1 MKRII
6 TGLCLFA
13 LCASCENKKTRIDPF
28 VSITKSI
35 DSLIIKKDTLAKTLL
50 MTDTTL
56 EAVKADGP
64 FDDFIYNYASD
75 EELQRRRI
83 KFPLPYYNIDTPSK
97 IEKENWKHDYLFANQ
112 NNYTL
117 LFDKEDDLDVV
128 GDTALNSVQ
137 VEWFFLKSRL
147 AKKYY
152 FERIKGLWMLE
163 AINLRDMKKGEG
175 DDFFSF
181 YYRFATDSVYQRQHI
196 SSPLQFVT
204 IDPDDEFSI
213 LETTLDA
220 EQWMAFRPV
229 LPADKLSNI
238 NYGQENKDDSQMKIL
253 KVNGVGNGYSTIFYF
268 RKKGIRWELYKY
280 EDSSI

>member
-1 MKRII
+1 MKKIV
-6 TGLCLFA
+6 TGLCLLT
-13 LCASCENKKTRIDPF
+13 LCFSCENKRARIDPF

-35 DSLIIKKDTLAKTLL
+35 DSLMTGKDTLDNPLPA
-50 MTDTTL
+50 DTVV
-56 EAVKADGP
+56 EVQKADGP

-75 EELQRRRI
+75 ENLQLRRI

-97 IEKENWKHDYLFANQ
+97 IEKEDWKHDCLFTNQ

-137 VEWFFLKSRL
+137 VEWFFLKTGL
-147 AKKYY
+147 AKRYY

-163 AINLRDMKKGEG
+163 AINLRRIEKGKG

-181 YYRFATDSVYQRQHI
+181 YYRFATDSLFQRKHI
-196 SSPLQFVT
+196 AQPLRFVT

-213 LETTLDA
+213 LETTLDID
-220 EQWMAFRPV
+220 QWAAFRPV
-229 LPADKLSNI
+229 LPEDKLSNI
-238 NYGQENKDDSQMKIL
+238 NYGQENKDDSNTKIL
-253 KVNGVGNGYSTIFYF
+253 KVNGAGNGYSTIFYF
-268 RKKGIRWELYKY
+268 RRRGMHWELYKY